1 MLKLSIDNINSHSPY
16 RIQLSGD
23 GLFYFVTDE
32 AQTYEV
38 GFVEDYMITLE
49 NAYQLFLI
57 PKSGQ
62 NEFKDSKIQ
71 QTITAIIEEFFKTND
86 VLLDYICDTKDGR
99 QAARSRLL
107 TQWFNQYPKRN
118 LYTLRTISV
127 ELDDVS
133 YYASV
138 IIRNSHPN
146 YDECIAAID
155 AFEKEIKEKLSGV

>member
-1 MLKLSIDNINSHSPY
+1 MLKLSIENINSHSPY

-32 AQTYEV
+32 AQIYEV
-38 GFVEDYMITLE
+38 GFVEDHMITID

-62 NEFKDSKIQ
+62 NEYKDTKIQ
-71 QTITAIIEEFFKTND
+71 HTITAIIEEFFRFND

-99 QAARSRLL
+99 QAARSRLF
-107 TQWFNQYPKRN
+107 TQWFNQYPYHH
-118 LYTLRTISV
+118 LFTLRAISV

-138 IIRNSHPN
+138 IIRNTNPN
-146 YDECIAAID
+146 YAECIAAID
-155 AFEKEIKEKLSGV
+155 AFEKEMKEKFV